1 MHRRLFCALVFERSA
16 YGFAILLRPS
26 LTCSNALYKEA
37 GSMLRASAATLSP
50 SSNMLR
56 YIYTI
61 SRFLLGVFWDV
72 PKYSKKW
79 LTFGAFRVH
88 QKALGLDAGGLT
100 IRAPC
105 FANHTVIQW

>member
-1 MHRRLFCALVFERSA
+1 
-16 YGFAILLRPS
+16 
-26 LTCSNALYKEA
+26 
-37 GSMLRASAATLSP
+37 MLRASAATLSP
-50 SSNMLR
+50 SSTMLR

-88 QKALGLDAGGLT
+88 QKALGEG
-100 IRAPC
+100 
-105 FANHTVIQW
+105 